1 MQDKSNIDFENI
13 VRMNEIAQVYEM
25 TKQNKKAEN
34 YHRNII
40 KLCDRHP
47 KNERMLQYKIHSL
60 NQLNKPYKSLETTN
74 ELLNLNPN
82 NLIALV
88 NILKYL
94 KEAQYV

>member
-13 VRMNEIAQVYEM
+13 RRMNEIAQVYEM

-47 KNERMLQYKIHSL
+47 KNEMMLQYKIHSL
-60 NQLNKPYKSLETTN
+60 NQLNKSYKSLETTN

-82 NLIALV
+82 NIIALV

>member
-34 YHRNII
+34 YHRNIV

>member
-13 VRMNEIAQVYEM
+13 RRMNEIAQVYEM

-47 KNERMLQYKIHSL
+47 KNEMMLQYKIHSL

-82 NLIALV
+82 NIIALV

>member
-13 VRMNEIAQVYEM
+13 RRMNEIAQVYEM

-47 KNERMLQYKIHSL
+47 KNEMMLQYKIHSL

-82 NLIALV
+82 NIIALF

-94 KEAQYV
+94 KEVQYV

>member
-13 VRMNEIAQVYEM
+13 RRMNEIAQVYEM

-47 KNERMLQYKIHSL
+47 KNEMMLQYKIHSL
-60 NQLNKPYKSLETTN
+60 NQLNKSYKSLETTN